1 VEVERLIFVEDTYGE
16 EFHKKL
22 LEKLIRSNL
31 IRVQARPKVFRM
43 PTTGCNQAL
52 ARKTKARVVGATS
65 WRMLFVIDS
74 EGMSTEEASRRILEH
89 FGPEE
94 RESIKVVVVHPRH
107 EAWLCIGLGGDRSK
121 CRSSPEDAISRILN
135 EPYDD
140 KSLLARLA
148 ERIDVSRLLGE
159 DDFSEYLDYLKWLM
173 S

>member
-1 VEVERLIFVEDTYGE
+1 MGVERFIFVEDTYGE
-16 EFHKKL
+16 EFHRKL

-31 IRVQARPKVFRM
+31 INAQVRPKVFRM

-52 ARKTKARVVGATS
+52 ARKAKARVVGAES

-74 EGMSTEEASRRILEH
+74 EGLSVDEASRRILEH
-89 FGPEE
+89 FGSEDKE
-94 RESIKVVVVHPRH
+94 LIRVVVVHPRH

-121 CRSSPEDAISRILN
+121 CRSSPEDEISRIRN
-135 EPYDD
+135 ELYDD
-140 KSLLARLA
+140 KSLLASLA

-159 DDFSEYLDYLKWLM
+159 DDFKEYVDYLKWLI